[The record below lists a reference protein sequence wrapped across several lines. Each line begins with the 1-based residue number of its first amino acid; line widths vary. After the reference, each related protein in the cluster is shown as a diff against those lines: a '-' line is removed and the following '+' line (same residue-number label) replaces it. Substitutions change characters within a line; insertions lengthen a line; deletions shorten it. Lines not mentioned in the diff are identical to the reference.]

1 MSDISVSRIRVT
13 YCTNFNGVAFTV
25 NGALD
30 PNDMDD
36 ELFEAFAL
44 CEADITSTMVAQCAP
59 GGEYYGPS
67 DVAKNIIKT
76 VVSKHFPAAR
86 ISVAF
91 DRIST

>member
-44 CEADITSTMVAQCAP
+44 CEADITSTMFAHCTP
-59 GGEYYGPS
+59 DCEYYGPS